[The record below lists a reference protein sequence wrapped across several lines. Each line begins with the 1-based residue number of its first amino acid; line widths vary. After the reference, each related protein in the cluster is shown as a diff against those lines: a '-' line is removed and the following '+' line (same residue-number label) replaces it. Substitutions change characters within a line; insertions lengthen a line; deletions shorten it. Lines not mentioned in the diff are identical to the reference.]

1 MRDALEMEA
10 RDLMT
15 PGVVSIADDASLS
28 QVHRALRAHRVHA
41 VLVVGHRTGRAL
53 GWVTARGL
61 LAWLS
66 DDPSLACASD
76 AITER
81 AVTIQPSATGREAVA
96 ALGRPQVSR
105 LLVQRHAEAL
115 PEGVISDLDLII
127 GPRG

>member
-1 MRDALEMEA
+1 MAERDRRLF
-10 RDLMT
+10 
-15 PGVVSIADDASLS
+15 ASC
-28 QVHRALRAHRVHA
+28 
-41 VLVVGHRTGRAL
+41 G
-53 GWVTARGL
+53 
-61 LAWLS
+61 